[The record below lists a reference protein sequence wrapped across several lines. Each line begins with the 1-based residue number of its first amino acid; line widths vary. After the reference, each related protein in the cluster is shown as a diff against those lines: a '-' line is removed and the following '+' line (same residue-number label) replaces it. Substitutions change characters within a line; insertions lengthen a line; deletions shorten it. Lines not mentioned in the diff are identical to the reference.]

1 MTTASAS
8 PGYSAARAP
17 GFGAFLSTILSD
29 RERFYE
35 EIVESDRLRE
45 KLEYGLYTLLAL
57 SALYGAAAGAYAGPA
72 QAAATAVKLPFLFLG
87 TLAICFPGFFV
98 IQVLV
103 GSRLRL
109 AQVLAMVLGALS
121 LSAILLATVVPITVF
136 FLFTGAGYHF
146 LTLLH
151 VAIVLGA
158 GLLGMSALHDG
169 LAFAC
174 EKRGVYPKKAMTIMK
189 LWAVLFA
196 FVGIQMA
203 WNLQPFVGDR
213 GQPFK
218 LFRHYEGN
226 FYTAV
231 VYAVGKI
238 IEPEKES
245 SSRLRNQGSTTPP
258 QIQRRPAIGTGAQF
272 DFGAPTGADTIRT
285 SPR

>member
-1 MTTASAS
+1 MTTASVPQIAS
-8 PGYSAARAP
+8 HASASGLG
-17 GFGAFLSTILSD
+17 GFLTAILSD
-29 RERFYE
+29 RERFFDE
-35 EIVESDRLRE
+35 VVEGVHVRR
-45 KLEYGLYTLLAL
+45 KLAYGLGTLVGL
-57 SALYGAAAGAYAGPA
+57 SAMYGAAAGAYAGPI
-72 QAAATAVKLPFLFLG
+72 QAIATAVKLPFLFLA

-109 AQVLAMVLGALS
+109 SQVLALVVGALA
-121 LSAILLATVVPITVF
+121 LSAVLLAAVVPITVF
-136 FLFTGAGYHF
+136 FLLTGAGYHF

-158 GLLGMSALHDG
+158 GLLGMSALHEG

-196 FVGIQMA
+196 FVGVQMA

-213 GQPFK
+213 GRPFQ

-231 VYAVGKI
+231 LYAVDRILDPGS
-238 IEPEKES
+238 ENPAARPGGRGPLPTDPT
-245 SSRLRNQGSTTPP
+245 SRRATE
-258 QIQRRPAIGTGAQF
+258 RRF
-272 DFGAPTGADTIRT
+272 DFGTSGADTTGAR
-285 SPR
+285 PR

>member
-1 MTTASAS
+1 MTSIPTGLVTTRGAD
-8 PGYSAARAP
+8 P
-17 GFGAFLSTILSD
+17 GFGQFLTQILSD
-29 RERFYE
+29 RERFFTE
-35 EIVESDRLRE
+35 VAEGDGLPA
-45 KLEYGLYTLLAL
+45 KLVHALWTLLAL
-57 SALYGAAAGAYAGPA
+57 CAVYGAVAGAYAGPT
-72 QAAATAVKLPFLFLG
+72 QSVSAAIKLPLLFLG

-109 AQVLAMVLGALS
+109 SQVLALVLGALS
-121 LSAILLATVVPITVF
+121 LSAILLAAVVPITAF
-136 FLFTGAGYHF
+136 FLLTGANYYF

-151 VAIVLGA
+151 VLIVLGA
-158 GLLGMSALHDG
+158 GLVGMAVLHEG

-189 LWAVLFA
+189 VWAVLFA

-218 LFRHYEGN
+218 LFRHNEGN

-231 VYAVGKI
+231 IYSLQKLSRGEGRGPAATPPATPRQEERRLLDLG
-238 IEPEKES
+238 PEARPD
-245 SSRLRNQGSTTPP
+245 SSRVPGR
-258 QIQRRPAIGTGAQF
+258 
-272 DFGAPTGADTIRT
+272 
-285 SPR
+285 

>member
-1 MTTASAS
+1 MTTASATRVT
-8 PGYSAARAP
+8 SAASAT
-17 GFGAFLSTILSD
+17 GLGAFLTQILSD
-29 RERFYE
+29 RDRFFDE
-35 EIVESDRLRE
+35 VADGEGLRN
-45 KLEYGLYTLLAL
+45 KLARALWTLMGL

-72 QAAATAVKLPFLFLG
+72 QAVSAALKLPLLFLG

-109 AQVLAMVLGALS
+109 SQVLALVLGSLS
-121 LSAILLATVVPITVF
+121 LSAILLAAVVPITVF
-136 FLFTGAGYHF
+136 FLFTGANYYF

-151 VAIVLGA
+151 VVIVLGA
-158 GLLGMSALHDG
+158 GLVGMVALHDG

-189 LWAVLFA
+189 VWAVLFA

-213 GQPFK
+213 GQPFQ
-218 LFRHYEGN
+218 LFRHNEGN

-231 VYAVGKI
+231 VYSL
-238 IEPEKES
+238 E
-245 SSRLRNQGSTTPP
+245 RLAPGPTT
-258 QIQRRPAIGTGAQF
+258 RRPAVGVPSDLRLPSSSDSSGA
-272 DFGAPTGADTIRT
+272 RT
-285 SPR
+285 R